1 MKVLLA
7 LADPALKRV
16 WDAVTAERGHDV
28 RRAMPGLAA
37 WQAVNELQPH
47 LLVIERT
54 VSRLDA
60 LELCRRVRR
69 LGVQP
74 RTGIVIL
81 LPASQSSQM
90 VAALKAGA
98 DDVLVGT
105 PDAAVARSHLRA
117 LEWRLQPPEAAP
129 TAHELRGYEEFTD
142 VAWATL
148 EAGPP
153 SAAAPAP
160 RRLALV
166 RDDAAASGSPP
177 PPALAPVPPP
187 ETAAV
192 PLGAIPDAALVL
204 DPDGAVRAANA
215 RAATLFGRRESELRA
230 AGLAALLR
238 AADGTR
244 GPALLERLDGAGLWG
259 CRADGSEFA
268 CEARAGALAPAP
280 GVLLLVRETHAH
292 ERRASQAREA
302 PKMAALGT
310 LARGI
315 ANDFNN
321 VLAAIAGS
329 VEAAERSLRGQA
341 GGTGEAER
349 DLACAREAAR
359 DATRLVRRLRQ
370 IAAPAPSERRPV
382 DPARIVEEAV
392 RLLRRDLPP
401 AVRLVTRF
409 DHGGWR
415 VQGDFEQLCDI
426 LVSLGRNAR
435 DAMPDGGAL
444 TIGTAR
450 LLGDDGREFVRF
462 DVADTGHGIRADI
475 LPRIFDPFFTTKAPG
490 EGAGLGLAT
499 VYGVLQQHEGGVTV
513 ESTPEAG
520 SVFHVFVPRTRQAL
534 PPAATAATAATPT
547 RDGAHGAVGGLVLL
561 VDDEAAVRRPLRQ
574 ALEHHGYAVIE
585 AADGEEALERF
596 ERVRAEIDLVVVD
609 HQMPRLSGWTV
620 LDELKRRAPDLP
632 VVLMS
637 GHTLAEVTPAGGAA
651 PGPRGPDAFL
661 RKPFELGDLAATV
674 ARLLPPVPAGG

>member
-1 MKVLLA
+1 VLLA

-37 WQAVNELQPH
+37 WQAVGEHQPH
-47 LLVIERT
+47 LLVVERT

-69 LGVQP
+69 LGAQP
-74 RTGIVIL
+74 RPGIVIL

-98 DDVLVGT
+98 DDVLVGAPET
-105 PDAAVARSHLRA
+105 AVARSHLRA

-148 EAGPP
+148 DAAPP
-153 SAAAPAP
+153 AAPAAAPAAAP
-160 RRLALV
+160 RRLTLL
-166 RDDAAASGSPP
+166 RDEPAPP
-177 PPALAPVPPP
+177 VAGPDPAPEPV
-187 ETAAV
+187 AAV
-192 PLGAIPDAALVL
+192 PLRAIPDAALVVEA
-204 DPDGAVRAANA
+204 DGAVRAANA
-215 RAATLFGRRESELRA
+215 RAETLFGRREGELRA

-244 GPALLERLDGAGLWG
+244 GPVLLERLERLDGAGLWG

-268 CEARAGALAPAP
+268 CEARAGSLAPAA
-280 GVLLLVRETHAH
+280 GVLLVVRETHAH
-292 ERRASQAREA
+292 ERRASQEREA

-329 VEAAERSLRGQA
+329 VEAAELSLRGNA
-341 GGTGEAER
+341 GGAER

-359 DATRLVRRLRQ
+359 DAARLVRRLRQ

-401 AVRLVTRF
+401 TVRLTMRL

-435 DAMPDGGAL
+435 DAMPGGGAL

-462 DVADTGHGIRADI
+462 DVADTGHGIRADV

-534 PPAATAATAATPT
+534 PSAAAATPQGE
-547 RDGAHGAVGGLVLL
+547 GAPGGAGGLVLL

-596 ERVRAEIDLVVVD
+596 ERVRAELDLVVVD

-620 LDELKRRAPDLP
+620 LEELKRRAPDLP

-637 GHTLAEVTPAGGAA
+637 GHTLAEVRPAGAA
-651 PGPRGPDAFL
+651 SPRRGPDAFL

-674 ARLLPPVPAGG
+674 ARLLPPVRAGG